1 MVTGDKTLAGSAE
14 WTLDGALGS
23 QRDAF
28 DVPPGVAYFNT
39 AGLAPM
45 LRSVRAAGEAALQR
59 RAQPWTI
66 KAAAWFEDVERL
78 PSLFAALVGGPSP
91 RQVR

>member
-1 MVTGDKTLAGSAE
+1 VVTGDKTLAGSAE

-28 DVPPGVAYFNT
+28 DVPPGVGYFNT

-45 LRSVRAAGEAALQR
+45 LRSVRAAGEAAL
-59 RAQPWTI
+59 
-66 KAAAWFEDVERL
+66 
-78 PSLFAALVGGPSP
+78 
-91 RQVR
+91 